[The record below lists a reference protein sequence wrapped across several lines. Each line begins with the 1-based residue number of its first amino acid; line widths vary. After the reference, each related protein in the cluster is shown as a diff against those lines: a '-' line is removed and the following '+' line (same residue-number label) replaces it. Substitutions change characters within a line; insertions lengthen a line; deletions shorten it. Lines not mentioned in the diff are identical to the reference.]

1 MGKHRGKQDLVTA
14 LVVGF
19 ALFATFFGAGNLIFP
34 PLLGTGTGPRWWL
47 SFLAFVITDAGLAV
61 LAVLSVLKR
70 EEGLEAYLSPLGKW
84 PARIICFV
92 LMICLCPL
100 VVLPRTAA
108 TTYETGVRTLFGDVS
123 PWLFSL
129 IFFALVALFAI
140 RPASVV
146 DNIGKYLT
154 PVLLLTL
161 LVLCVKG
168 IISPLGPVTQPDTEY
183 PAFRLGL
190 IYGYQTLDALM
201 AIPISVIV
209 FKSLR
214 DKRYTGKKEM
224 GRMAILCCL
233 VAFAGLFVVYG
244 GLTYLGATAT
254 SLGLEEMEGTAL
266 LAELTR
272 RLLQDAGLII
282 LAVVVL
288 LACLTTAI
296 GVTGSVADYVTEVSH
311 GKVPYKAAVLFCCL
325 AGLLISNL
333 GTGKIIELA
342 SPVLTLLYP
351 IVLTRVFLSYFKK
364 ADKPWICRGAA
375 LGAVLFTVLELLHDY
390 ELLRL
395 PWIESVPL
403 EPLGLG
409 WVLPAALGGILGAIL
424 GAGAVKK
431 DPSP

>member
-1 MGKHRGKQDLVTA
+1 MGKHRGKQDLMTA

-61 LAVLSVLKR
+61 LALLSVLNR
-70 EEGLEAYLSPLGKW
+70 AERMEDYLKPLGKW
-84 PARIICFV
+84 PARIICMI
-92 LMICLCPL
+92 LMVCLCPL
-100 VVLPRTAA
+100 VVIPRTCA
-108 TTYETGVRTLFGDVS
+108 TTYETSVRPLFGDVS

-129 IFFALVALFAI
+129 LFFALVALFAI
-140 RPASVV
+140 RPAAVV

-168 IISPLGPVTQPDTEY
+168 VVSPLGPVVQPETAF

-190 IYGYQTLDALM
+190 LFGYQTMDALM
-201 AIPISVIV
+201 AVPFSVIV

-214 DKRYTGKKEM
+214 DKGYTERKDLA
-224 GRMAILCCL
+224 RMTFLCSL
-233 VAFAGLFVVYG
+233 VAFTGLFVVYG
-244 GLTYLGATAT
+244 GLTYLGATAS
-254 SLGLEEMEGTAL
+254 SLELGGLEGTAL

-272 RLLQDAGLII
+272 RLLQEAGIII

-296 GVTGSVADYVTEVSH
+296 GITSSVADYVTEFSR
-311 GKVPYKAAVLFCCL
+311 GKVPYSAVVLLCCL
-325 AGLLISNL
+325 AGFLLSNL
-333 GTGKIIELA
+333 GTEKIIEMA
-342 SPVLTLLYP
+342 SPVLALLYP
-351 IVLTRVFLSYFKK
+351 IMLTQVILSYFRKIDK
-364 ADKPWICRGAA
+364 AWICRGAA
-375 LGAVLFTVLELLHDY
+375 LGAALFTVVELLHDY
-390 ELLRL
+390 ELISL
-395 PWIESVPL
+395 PWIEKIPL

-409 WVLPAALGGILGAIL
+409 WLLPAVLGGILGGIL
-424 GAGAVKK
+424 SKK
-431 DPSP
+431 DFAL